1 MELAEITI
9 TMFSD
14 IEIEKWKF
22 ECYKNPI
29 FWKDIDIDNILICNK
44 ISSDEK
50 NFNYF
55 IGYRD
60 DDYKIKALLVIL
72 PNTGAHIKADD
83 GKAKS
88 TYFLIEGDKLL
99 KRYKNIT
106 NKVSNSIRKEFDRK
120 PIYNKKKNLKT
131 KTKSRGDEATDF
143 YG

>member
-22 ECYKNPI
+22 DFYKNPI

-50 NFNYF
+50 IFNYF

-60 DDYKIKALLVIL
+60 DDYKIKALLIIL
-72 PNTGAHIKADD
+72 PNTVAHIKLNRCI
-83 GKAKS
+83 
-88 TYFLIEGDKLL
+88 FLIEGDELL
-99 KRYKNIT
+99 KW
-106 NKVSNSIRKEFDRK
+106 
-120 PIYNKKKNLKT
+120 
-131 KTKSRGDEATDF
+131 
-143 YG
+143 